1 MNKKKKENVVLIQ
14 NGIFTAMKKNKI
26 LSFANKWM
34 ELKNVILSEVS
45 QAQKK
50 KICMFSPICGL

>member
-1 MNKKKKENVVLIQ
+1 VVLIQ